1 MSLEP
6 VFHFPPLHFELAKI
20 AAAMVFVTL
29 LGGLGVGA
37 LRARRSLERDEV
49 EAALEADFKRIE
61 RELSEQDR
69 SQL

>member
-6 VFHFPPLHFELAKI
+6 VLDLPPLHFELAKI

-37 LRARRSLERDEV
+37 LRARRNLEKDEV
-49 EAALEADFKRIE
+49 EAALEADFQRIE
-61 RELSEQDR
+61 RELSQHEKGEA
-69 SQL
+69 